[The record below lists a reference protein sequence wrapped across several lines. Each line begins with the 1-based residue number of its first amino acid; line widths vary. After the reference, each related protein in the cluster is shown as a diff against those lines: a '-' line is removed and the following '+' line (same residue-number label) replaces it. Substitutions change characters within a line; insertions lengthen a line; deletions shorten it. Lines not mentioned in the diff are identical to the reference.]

1 MAEATRIAD
10 AKALV
15 IEGER
20 TQSVRLPAEFRF
32 SSLEVY
38 IRRDPKSGVVSLS
51 ERPFK
56 PTFQDIF
63 EAFDAAGAHDFVVER
78 DRSMPRDVEI

>member
-1 MAEATRIAD
+1 MAEAITTEQ
-10 AKALV
+10 KAVV

-20 TQSVRLPAEFRF
+20 TQTVRLPAEFRF
-32 SSLEVY
+32 SSREVY

-56 PTFQDIF
+56 PTFQEIF
-63 EAFDAAGAHDFVVER
+63 DAFDAAGAHDFVVER
-78 DRSMPRDVEI
+78 THSLPRDVEL